1 MHEFCVKEYIDAA
14 IAADGDDA
22 KLRAAEVIFHVK
34 CQESIEEPFATAK
47 SMGFPAEWTVTT
59 TQNRRKLIWS
69 PDGLLFSSPNKAY
82 AFIGLKKGDPSLTD
96 EMCNA
101 IYHNLPQDWK
111 AIKEGTARG
120 DRWIC
125 FNPDGKRFSSLK
137 EARDS
142 LIPPA
147 DASRSTMAASA
158 DMRARDVLR
167 LKEILSDIEDPTIRS
182 SGLELLENIIAS
194 DDSKPA
200 AKPSTSKPAAKF
212 TKAKK
217 ATKPEANM
225 VTKPIWSFMD
235 QKPAARVSLDS
246 PTITSAFAVTAK
258 KGKGKKRTL
267 SDSDD
272 DY

>member
-1 MHEFCVKEYIDAA
+1 
-14 IAADGDDA
+14 
-22 KLRAAEVIFHVK
+22 
-34 CQESIEEPFATAK
+34 
-47 SMGFPAEWTVTT
+47 
-59 TQNRRKLIWS
+59 
-69 PDGLLFSSPNKAY
+69 
-82 AFIGLKKGDPSLTD
+82 
-96 EMCNA
+96 
-101 IYHNLPQDWK
+101 
-111 AIKEGTARG
+111 
-120 DRWIC
+120 
-125 FNPDGKRFSSLK
+125 
-137 EARDS
+137 
-142 LIPPA
+142 
-147 DASRSTMAASA
+147 MAASA

-212 TKAKK
+212 TK
-217 ATKPEANM
+217 EANM

>member
-1 MHEFCVKEYIDAA
+1 MHEFCVKEFIDAV

-34 CQESIEEPFATAK
+34 CQENIEEPFTTAK

-59 TQNRRKLIWS
+59 TQNRRKLFWS
-69 PDGLLFSSPNKAY
+69 PDGLIFYSFPSAY

-101 IYHNLPQDWK
+101 IYHNLPQGWK
-111 AIKEGTARG
+111 AIKEGTGVKRSVC
-120 DRWIC
+120 WIC
-125 FNPDGKRFSSLK
+125 INPDGKRFSSLK

-142 LIPPA
+142 LISPA
-147 DASRSTMAASA
+147 DTSRSTMAASA

-167 LKEILSDIEDPTIRS
+167 LKEILSDIEDPTIRL

-200 AKPSTSKPAAKF
+200 AKPS
-212 TKAKK
+212 
-217 ATKPEANM
+217 N
-225 VTKPIWSFMD
+225 
-235 QKPAARVSLDS
+235 QKPAARVSLDGPS
-246 PTITSAFAVTAK
+246 FSSAVAVTAK

-267 SDSDD
+267 LDSDD
-272 DY
+272 DELSCELSSSPDF